1 MALQFDINDPKNQRL
16 LALILVPI
24 VVGYAFYN
32 FVIKS
37 EQTELNAKQ
46 AQVVTYQRRVDSM
59 KKVLESPDNLRRER
73 AILEEQYQELNALL
87 PDQENVSLLLDQLNS
102 IEQDSKVY
110 MVGFE
115 ALETIEP
122 SGASYRAN
130 QYLLTF
136 ESGFHQFSQ
145 FLSHAM
151 SLPRILSFSD
161 VVIQPNTNV
170 TPEQGEYEGM
180 EDQPRTLTVEC
191 TLTSYVF
198 TGFPDSTK
206 VSQTQGVRR

>member
-1 MALQFDINDPKNQRL
+1 MALQFDLNDPKNQRL
-16 LALILVPI
+16 LALVLVPI

-37 EQTELNAKQ
+37 EMTELKTKQ
-46 AQVVTYQRRVDSM
+46 AQVVTYQERVDSM
-59 KKVLESPDNLRRER
+59 KKALESPDKLKSER
-73 AILEEQYQELNALL
+73 AMLEEQYQELNALL

-115 ALETIEP
+115 ALEIIEP
-122 SGASYRAN
+122 NGASYRAN
-130 QYLLTF
+130 QYRLTF

-170 TPEQGEYEGM
+170 IPEEEEYEGM

-198 TGFPDSTK
+198 TGFSDSTQAA
-206 VSQTQGVRR
+206 QTQGARR